1 MAHRPAAL
9 SRGPQGPA
17 HSSVGDEGLGF
28 RLAWTAVAAGERHG
42 VGREPVLAGAVRE
55 LQDDVPV
62 PRGKLRTGR
71 GRVVALYV
79 RRLSVVHPRYSAHAG
94 GIAPHESGLPQSA
107 DTGEPMT
114 SLLQQWVTEQAERR
128 PDAAAVVTRDHSLTY
143 AQLEA
148 SSTQLARTLKTAG
161 CQRGDRV
168 CLLLP
173 KSPLAIVSM
182 VATLKADCMY
192 VPLDP
197 ASPAPRA
204 LKIVEAAAPRVIL
217 AEARTASLLRGL
229 LSDARLRRSVSV
241 GWLEGERAAGEPFAP
256 SFSLEDVLGAS
267 RDPLDYR
274 NGSEDPA
281 HILFTSGSTGTPK
294 GVVIPHRNVIHFVEW
309 ATRYFQLGPMDRLSS
324 HPPLHFDL
332 STFDVFGTFASGA
345 QLHLVPPEINLLP
358 NALAEFIRVSELTQW
373 FSVPSLLGY
382 LAKFDVVQFNDFPT
396 LRRLLWCG
404 EVFPTPALRYWMTRL
419 PHVTFTNVSGPT
431 ETTIASS
438 YHTVP
443 RCPEDDRAAI
453 PIGSPCAGEELLVLN
468 ERLERV
474 PPGEVGDLYIRG
486 VGLSPG
492 YWRDPEK
499 TRAAFLSSPFSS
511 VPADRIYRTG
521 DLARIGEGGLVYF
534 LGRADSQIKSRG
546 YRIELGEIETALNA
560 LTCMRECAVVAVAT
574 DGFEGTAI
582 GCAYV
587 PSPGVTVNPGEL
599 RHALAKVLPA
609 PMLPSRWMAYE
620 RLPRNANGKFDRRLL
635 QEAFASHETVA
646 AG

>member
-114 SLLQQWVTEQAERR
+114 S
-128 PDAAAVVTRDHSLTY
+128 
-143 AQLEA
+143 
-148 SSTQLARTLKTAG
+148 
-161 CQRGDRV
+161 
-168 CLLLP
+168 LLP

-373 FSVPSLLGY
+373 FSVPSLLSY
-382 LAKFDVVQFNDFPT
+382 LAKFDIVQFNDFPT

-404 EVFPTPALRYWMTRL
+404 EVFPTAALRYWMARL
-419 PHVTFTNVSGPT
+419 PHVTFTNLYGPT

-438 YHTVP
+438 YYTVGP
-443 RCPEDDRAAI
+443 YR
-453 PIGSPCAGEELLVLN
+453 LVN
-468 ERLERV
+468 
-474 PPGEVGDLYIRG
+474 
-486 VGLSPG
+486 
-492 YWRDPEK
+492 
-499 TRAAFLSSPFSS
+499 
-511 VPADRIYRTG
+511 
-521 DLARIGEGGLVYF
+521 
-534 LGRADSQIKSRG
+534 
-546 YRIELGEIETALNA
+546 
-560 LTCMRECAVVAVAT
+560 
-574 DGFEGTAI
+574 
-582 GCAYV
+582 
-587 PSPGVTVNPGEL
+587 VTWG
-599 RHALAKVLPA
+599 
-609 PMLPSRWMAYE
+609 
-620 RLPRNANGKFDRRLL
+620 
-635 QEAFASHETVA
+635 
-646 AG
+646 

>member
-1 MAHRPAAL
+1 
-9 SRGPQGPA
+9 
-17 HSSVGDEGLGF
+17 
-28 RLAWTAVAAGERHG
+28 
-42 VGREPVLAGAVRE
+42 
-55 LQDDVPV
+55 
-62 PRGKLRTGR
+62 
-71 GRVVALYV
+71 
-79 RRLSVVHPRYSAHAG
+79 
-94 GIAPHESGLPQSA
+94 
-107 DTGEPMT
+107 MT

-128 PDAAAVVTRDHSLTY
+128 PDAAAVVTRDQSLTY

-404 EVFPTPALRYWMTRL
+404 EVFPTPALRYWMARL
-419 PHVTFTNVSGPT
+419 PHVTFTNLYGPT

-438 YHTVP
+438 YYTVP
-443 RCPEDDRAAI
+443 SCPPDDVAVI
-453 PIGSPCAGEELLVLN
+453 PIGTACEGEELLILDETQRPVS
-468 ERLERV
+468 
-474 PPGEVGDLYIRG
+474 PGVVGNLYIRG

-499 TRAAFLSSPFSS
+499 TRAAFLPNPFS
-511 VPADRIYRTG
+511 PDAADRIYRTG
-521 DLARIGEGGLVYF
+521 DLAKIGDEGLVYF

-546 YRIELGEIETALNA
+546 YRIELGEIDNA
-560 LTCMRECAVVAVAT
+560 LSAISLLQESAVVAIPT
-574 DGFEGTAI
+574 DGFEGTVI
-582 GCAYV
+582 CCAYV
-587 PSPGVTVNPGEL
+587 PRPRPPVAVTPAEVRKE
-599 RHALAKVLPA
+599 LAKVLPA
-609 PMLPSRWMAYE
+609 PMLPSRWLE
-620 RLPRNANGKFDRRLL
+620 FDRLPRNANGKVDRRAL
-635 QEAFASHETVA
+635 QEAFANRATVA
-646 AG
+646 GVQATG

>member
-1 MAHRPAAL
+1 MAHRAPAL

-28 RLAWTAVAAGERHG
+28 RLAWTAVAVGERHG

-79 RRLSVVHPRYSAHAG
+79 HRVSVVHPRYSSHAG
-94 GIAPHESGLPQSA
+94 GIAPHEPGLPQSGDA
-107 DTGEPMT
+107 GEPMT

-128 PDAAAVVTRDHSLTY
+128 PDAAAVVTRDQRLTY

-148 SSTQLARTLKTAG
+148 SSTQLARTLKAAG

-173 KSPLAIVSM
+173 KSPQAIVSL
-182 VATLKADCMY
+182 VATLKADCVY
-192 VPLDP
+192 VPLDA
-197 ASPAPRA
+197 ASPTPRA

-294 GVVIPHRNVIHFVEW
+294 GVVIPHRNVIRFVEW

-358 NALAEFIRVSELTQW
+358 NALAEFIRHAELTQW
-373 FSVPSLLGY
+373 FSVPSLLSY
-382 LAKFDVVQFNDFPT
+382 MAKFDVV
-396 LRRLLWCG
+396 
-404 EVFPTPALRYWMTRL
+404 
-419 PHVTFTNVSGPT
+419 
-431 ETTIASS
+431 
-438 YHTVP
+438 
-443 RCPEDDRAAI
+443 
-453 PIGSPCAGEELLVLN
+453 
-468 ERLERV
+468 
-474 PPGEVGDLYIRG
+474 
-486 VGLSPG
+486 
-492 YWRDPEK
+492 
-499 TRAAFLSSPFSS
+499 
-511 VPADRIYRTG
+511 
-521 DLARIGEGGLVYF
+521 
-534 LGRADSQIKSRG
+534 
-546 YRIELGEIETALNA
+546 RIEL
-560 LTCMRECAVVAVAT
+560 
-574 DGFEGTAI
+574 
-582 GCAYV
+582 
-587 PSPGVTVNPGEL
+587 
-599 RHALAKVLPA
+599 AKLLPA
-609 PMLPSRWMAYE
+609 PMLRSRWMVFD
-620 RLPRNANGKFDRRLL
+620 RLPRNANGKVDRRAL
-635 QEAFASHETVA
+635 QEAFAHRE
-646 AG
+646 AGVSE